1 MKVGDLAKSIHT
13 GEVFI
18 ITELDD
24 DLSFSLDSDT
34 STADNSV
41 GGYVVASNGKQFLMP
56 MDHLEVISESR

>member
-1 MKVGDLAKSIHT
+1 VKVGDLVKSIHT

-18 ITELDD
+18 ITELDG

-41 GGYVVASNGKQFLMP
+41 GYVVASNGKQFLMP